1 MVHDAKVQMVLL
13 SAADEERLVRLARL
27 YRDHLDDTRDTARA
41 PALPDLAFTTQT
53 GRVPLG
59 HRLAVLCGTLAELR
73 TALDDV
79 VHGDP
84 SAAARRSVVAH
95 LATSHTAEPAPVSD
109 PQEALAVW
117 LSGGHVNWR
126 GLWPAPRRKVVL
138 PAYPFDDLD
147 DAPGTSACDD
157 SGSTR
162 QPSASDALRDAV
174 PNPYSP
180 RGADT
185 SLSALEAPR
194 AARGPAPADSGWA
207 TEYLR
212 RVFAETA
219 GLAVED
225 VRADVPL
232 EDFGLSSFLITR
244 LNSRLEDDLGER
256 SRTLFFQH
264 GTLADVAEALA
275 ARHPAPPAAGTPG
288 EAAPPPEPAPA
299 AAPRA
304 AAPTPAPTV
313 PARDRAE
320 PLAVVGIAGRFPGAA
335 SLTEFWDLL
344 RTGTCAVGPVPQDR
358 LRPGW
363 PASLM
368 HGGYLAD
375 VDRFDPLLL
384 GITPRHAAL
393 MDPQERLCLEVVWEA
408 LDDAGY
414 PAARLRAAHDS
425 RVGVY
430 VGSMY
435 NEYPYF
441 GVEQSL
447 LGPPAD
453 SGSTVAGIANRVS
466 YAFDLHGPSMTV
478 DTMCSGSLVALHL
491 AARALRAG
499 ECEAAVVAATN
510 LSLHPNKFRQIDRLG
525 GASGDRLCRSFGRG
539 GDGMVP
545 AEAVCALLLKPL
557 SAAEAAGDRVHAL
570 VSGTAV
576 INAGRTNGWIVPS
589 PTAQAEVVR
598 QALAD
603 AGLDPSDIGYLE
615 AHGAGTALGDP
626 IEADGLHRIFAG
638 DGRGRATLP
647 IGSVKS
653 NIGHAEAS
661 AGLAGAAKVVL
672 QFAHRTLVPSL
683 HAEELNPDID
693 WEHSPLRVQRTLQ
706 PWDTPGT
713 APRRAGVS
721 SFGAGGTLAHV
732 VLEEP
737 PAHLAPDAPADP
749 TPPAPTPVLLSAYDE
764 DRLCEVVTRL
774 LAHLRDHPAPDLADL
789 AFTLAEGRHHLRER
803 AALVVRGA
811 GELADRLRRHLDG
824 DPTAAVLRGR
834 APSDRTR
841 AEPLTAGDPEE
852 LARQWVTG
860 RPVRIAP
867 PTGRRPRIVPLPA
880 YPFARMRCWLPE
892 PSQRPATSAAS
903 ASPEPQRTHRPAT
916 PAASVLPES
925 PWPATPA
932 ASASPAP
939 ESSDWPAPSAASATP
954 SPPEPESSPWPA
966 TPAASASPAPVPA
979 GPDDAAGLPL
989 YRRTWH
995 PAGPVTP
1002 PADPP
1007 GALVCVYGP
1016 GSAALARA
1024 VVARAGA
1031 GQVFLI
1037 REDSA
1042 AGEAH
1047 ATLSGTSGTSGTE
1060 LVDRALAAHPHLTA
1074 VLDLAD
1080 VDRATGDPGLW
1091 QERLALLQRFAATGP
1106 GRRATGRTRPL
1117 HVLHATRGRRTLGA
1131 EPGPRCGAGARLAGF
1146 VRFLGAE
1153 SSHLTGITVDLD
1165 PAGGTPSAQAGELLA
1180 ALPGNPYGEVVHRA
1194 GRAYLPR
1201 LTPVT
1206 GARPPAPRLDHYGT
1220 YLLTGATRGIGARVA
1235 RHLVDRGARHLA
1247 LLGAR
1252 SLPPA
1257 DRWDAPDQ
1265 DAAARAAVETV
1276 RALEAAGARVHVHRG
1291 SLLDAAGL
1299 TAFLDQ
1305 VREESGPVRGAV
1317 HCAAVTPPVGA
1328 FAARQRAHIQRV
1340 FEPKAEAL
1348 EVLYELC
1355 LPDRPDFLVAF
1366 SSLSAVVPPVAG
1378 GVLEYA
1384 AANSFVDD
1392 FTARHAPDTSWL
1404 HSVAWPMW
1412 RDSGARPGTGNP
1424 GARFGLDAAGDEE
1437 ALHALDHVVTAL
1449 PGGPVVALRPLHA
1462 GDPTALLRLPGATVA
1477 ESAAAP
1483 AAAGPA
1489 LPDRATLPAAAPE
1502 PAPAPASPGPAGQ
1515 RPVPGW
1521 LVDIFA
1527 AVVGIPAADFDPT
1540 AEFAELGVES
1550 VMLGELLDAIEQHVG
1565 RALDPTLLLEHST
1578 LRTLTDRLHALLPE
1592 VAAADRTE
1600 PSDAPTTYDGSATAP
1615 PGSDGAPAVT
1625 VTPSTAA
1632 MPHSTPHPPQAVA
1645 PDTPA
1650 ARTPAAAPRLP
1661 APEPDRDTIAV
1672 IGMACRLPGAPDV
1685 ATFWRNLAAGHLAV
1699 GEVPPERWDASRF
1712 HRPTPQPGRTV
1723 GKWGGFVDGIE
1734 EFDAGHF
1741 GLTDE
1746 QARCLDPTIRLFL
1759 ETTADCL
1766 RDAGLEGPE
1775 LAGRDVGVFA
1785 GARGTNYA
1793 ARGGIR
1799 AEVPESDPNF
1809 VASHVGQHFDL
1820 RGPHLVV
1827 DSACSSSLVA
1837 VHLACQ
1843 SLRSGES
1850 EAAIAGGSSVLLDE
1864 SPYLEF
1870 SAAGA
1875 LSPTGRCAAFD
1886 RRADGFV
1893 PGEGSVVLLLK
1904 PLHAALRDGDPVHG
1918 VIEGSAVTNDGR
1930 TMGLTTPNPAAQA
1943 AAVRRA
1949 LRDAGRKPAEV
1960 GMIEAHGTGTAIG
1973 DPLEFRA
1980 LRTVFDEDRDH
1991 RDGPCLLGSVK
2002 TNVGHLLH
2010 AAGAAGLL
2018 KALLAVRHGTV
2029 PPTLHC
2035 ETPNP
2040 RLDLDDSPFALATG
2054 VRDWPLPGRPRVAG
2068 VSSFGFGGT
2077 NAHVV
2082 VAEAPPAQLE
2092 AAGERRKSRPPIAF
2106 ERRRLWLDRPDGASV
2121 PAGPSADGPAPR
2133 PALRLAFR

>member
-79 VHGDP
+79 VHGRP

-95 LATSHTAEPAPVSD
+95 LAASHTAEPAPVAD

-117 LSGGHVNWR
+117 LSGGHVDWR
-126 GLWPAPRRKVVL
+126 GLWPAPRRKVAL

-147 DAPGTSACDD
+147 DAPGTSASDD
-157 SGSTR
+157 PGSTR
-162 QPSASDALRDAV
+162 EPTASDDQGSIRQPTASDDPRDAV
-174 PNPYSP
+174 PDPYAP

-185 SLSALEAPR
+185 DPSAPEALR
-194 AARGPAPADSGWA
+194 AARGPAPADGGWA

-225 VRADVPL
+225 VRADAPL

-368 HGGYLAD
+368 HGGYLTD

-478 DTMCSGSLVALHL
+478 DTMCSASLVALHL

-525 GASGDRLCRSFGRG
+525 GASGDGLCRSFGRG

-764 DRLCEVVTRL
+764 DRLREVVTRL
-774 LAHLRDHPAPDLADL
+774 LAHLSDHPAPDLADL

-824 DPTAAVLRGR
+824 DPTAAVHRGR

-892 PSQRPATSAAS
+892 PSQRPAT
-903 ASPEPQRTHRPAT
+903 
-916 PAASVLPES
+916 
-925 PWPATPA
+925 PA
-932 ASASPAP
+932 ASASPAF
-939 ESSDWPAPSAASATP
+939 ESSDRPATSPASAP
-954 SPPEPESSPWPA
+954 PAPPEPESSPRPA

-979 GPDDAAGLPL
+979 GPDGAAGLPL

-1002 PADPP
+1002 SADPP

-1016 GSAALARA
+1016 CSAALARA

-1047 ATLSGTSGTSGTE
+1047 ATLSGTSGAE
-1060 LVDRALAAHPHLTA
+1060 LADRALAAHPHLTA

-1080 VDRATGDPGLW
+1080 VDRATGDPGPW

-1106 GRRATGRTRPL
+1106 GRRAAGRTRPL
-1117 HVLHATRGRRTLGA
+1117 HVLHATRGRRTLGT
-1131 EPGPRCGAGARLAGF
+1131 EPGPRSGAGARLAGF

-1153 SSHLTGITVDLD
+1153 SGHLTGITVDLD

-1201 LTPVT
+1201 LAPVT

-1257 DRWDAPDQ
+1257 DRWDAPGP

-1328 FAARQRAHIQRV
+1328 FAARQRADIQRV

-1392 FTARHAPDTSWL
+1392 FTARHAPDTPWL

-1412 RDSGARPGTGNP
+1412 RDSGARPGAGNP

-1477 ESAAAP
+1477 ESGAAP

-1489 LPDRATLPAAAPE
+1489 LPGRATVPAAAP
-1502 PAPAPASPGPAGQ
+1502 APAPPPASPEPAGQ

-1521 LVDIFA
+1521 LAGIFA

-1600 PSDAPTTYDGSATAP
+1600 PTGAPTTDDGPATAP
-1615 PGSDGAPAVT
+1615 PGSDDAPAVT

-1632 MPHSTPHPPQAVA
+1632 AMPHGTPHPPQAVA
-1645 PDTPA
+1645 PETPA
-1650 ARTPAAAPRLP
+1650 DRTPAAAPRLP

-1785 GARGTNYA
+1785 GARGTDYA

-2054 VRDWPLPGRPRVAG
+2054 ARDWPLPGRPRVAG

-2092 AAGERRKSRPPIAF
+2092 AAGERRRSRPPIAF
-2106 ERRRLWLDRPDGASV
+2106 ERRRLWLD
-2121 PAGPSADGPAPR
+2121 
-2133 PALRLAFR
+2133 